1 MEISTAN
8 QPPQVFDNKDMYNRI
23 YIYITQQHAQQQQ
36 IVGSWSSQFLY
47 LNVCVL
53 YVYIYLCCVVVSN
66 YFLRAFFWD
75 MPGCHANWVS
85 PEGLWNRRNWKTIYL
100 IKLLVAPDHL
110 SGFGCYFKIFR
121 KVFVF
126 LSPRDGSKP
135 TGGWPSIN
143 PRVWCSAS
151 EPRPVPVAA
160 GFLEVHG
167 PTIDAGLAGAFQA
180 RVCARGETVSL
191 REAKIAD
198 WEIPLYFY

>member
-23 YIYITQQHAQQQQ
+23 YIYYTTTCTTATN
-36 IVGSWSSQFLY
+36 SWFLE
-47 LNVCVL
+47 LPISIFECVCTIRI
-53 YVYIYLCCVVVSN
+53 YIYLCCVVVSN

-110 SGFGCYFKIFR
+110 SGFGCYSKIFR